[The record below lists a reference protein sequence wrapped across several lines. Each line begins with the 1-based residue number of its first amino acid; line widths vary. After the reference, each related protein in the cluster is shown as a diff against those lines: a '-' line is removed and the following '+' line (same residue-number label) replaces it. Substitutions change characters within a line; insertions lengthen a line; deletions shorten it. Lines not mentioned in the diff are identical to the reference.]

1 MAVLLLMVEI
11 PANQLIGSLSHSLQ
25 RFYAS
30 QCGDHR
36 ISEPSTVACLPFW
49 TRFFPPPILHLK
61 MPQGLVAPPNKNAES
76 LGFILPRIDTKVGS
90 CS

>member
-25 RFYAS
+25 GFYAS

-49 TRFFPPPILHLK
+49 TRLFPPPILHLQ
-61 MPQGLVAPPNKNAES
+61 MPQGLVAPPNKNAER
-76 LGFILPRIDTKVGS
+76 LGFTPKD
-90 CS
+90 